1 MIQTVTK
8 SDDNEIVFT
17 ADSMKNNTQMKRFF
31 LNNLYH
37 LVRLLL
43 TSKQKPQSVKYT
55 YHRLHLKTILMKFI
69 SQVALEKD
77 LKQNIMESV

>member
-1 MIQTVTK
+1 MIQTVTN

-31 LNNLYH
+31 FNNLYH

-43 TSKQKPQSVKYT
+43 TSKQKPQIVKYT

>member
-17 ADSMKNNTQMKRFF
+17 EEQYSNEKIF

-77 LKQNIMESV
+77 LKQNITESV